1 MLDFLL
7 FSLVLISKKRRRL
20 SPYVTRFTTNHLQIW
35 EICARKRD
43 SPNMKV
49 CSYFNG
55 GDCVTIEQY
64 VFAKQ
69 TSPTMRCK
77 GTQKTSI
84 IATFSV
90 T

>member
-1 MLDFLL
+1 LKARGADIRHT
-7 FSLVLISKKRRRL
+7 SHG
-20 SPYVTRFTTNHLQIW
+20 SPQTTFKYGKAAPVW
-35 EICARKRD
+35 GC
-43 SPNMKV
+43 SPNNEGLLV
-49 CSYFNG
+49 SYG